1 MMKADLSEVER
12 LKMENLNLR
21 MMFMQQQMQQLQAE
35 RLALITKIEDANP
48 GCEWR
53 EGYGLVEKE
62 EETEREPY
70 PEFTPH

>member
-1 MMKADLSEVER
+1 MSFELTEMER
-12 LKMENLNLR
+12 LKLENMTLR
-21 MMFMQQQMQQLQAE
+21 MMFLQQQTQQLQAE
-35 RLALITKIEDANP
+35 RASLISKIEETHP
-48 GCEWR
+48 GSEWR